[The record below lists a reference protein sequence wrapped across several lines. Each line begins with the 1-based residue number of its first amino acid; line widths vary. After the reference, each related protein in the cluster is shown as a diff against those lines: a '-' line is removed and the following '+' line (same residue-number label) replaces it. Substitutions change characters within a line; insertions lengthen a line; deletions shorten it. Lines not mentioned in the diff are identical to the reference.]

1 MYDPFADPLGF
12 QILEAFRG
20 PCTSWR
26 TAGGI
31 ARQTGLPLNTVQSY
45 FQAHRDLFVQ
55 SPLAPCAWNRWQASS
70 GLGGRL
76 AVEQVAGFL
85 WTGWQES
92 VEYASDSNSGEIK
105 T

>member
-12 QILEAFRG
+12 QILETFRG
-20 PCTSWR
+20 PRTSWR

-55 SPLAPCAWNRWQASS
+55 SPLAPGGMPLYSLRQDLRSRLSQTDSLRTLAQA
-70 GLGGRL
+70 
-76 AVEQVAGFL
+76 
-85 WTGWQES
+85 
-92 VEYASDSNSGEIK
+92 K
-105 T
+105 